1 MTKRTF
7 NVSEFLFNGVLPVL
21 IVVMTV
27 SVACYLIFNI
37 FGRTDR
43 FKREVV
49 TGGAT
54 VYTDTQTGVQY
65 LAGLSG
71 ICVIVDADGNPLTEE
86 IGNE

>member
-1 MTKRTF
+1 MTKKTF
-7 NVSEFLFNGVLPVL
+7 NVLDFLFNGVLPVL
-21 IVVMTV
+21 IVIMTA

-49 TGGAT
+49 AGGAA
-54 VYTDTQTGVQY
+54 VYTDMQTGVQY

-71 ICVIVDADGNPLTEE
+71 VCVIVDVDGNPLTEE